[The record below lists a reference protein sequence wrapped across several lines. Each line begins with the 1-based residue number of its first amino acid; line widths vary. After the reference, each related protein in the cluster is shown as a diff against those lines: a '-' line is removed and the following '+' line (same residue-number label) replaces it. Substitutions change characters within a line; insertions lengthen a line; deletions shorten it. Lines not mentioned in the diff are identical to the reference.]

1 MPAHCNLVPPVLRLI
16 VLSALLVLS
25 LSATAQT
32 VRYATD
38 QLSIPLRSGTS
49 TGHKI
54 LRMIKSGTPLT
65 VLETSDAGY
74 TRVRTGDGAEG
85 WVLTRYLMS
94 SPAAREQLSTLSERV
109 AELSAENARL
119 RDSAGELE
127 STREA
132 LQETRAELEAIRQ
145 TAGRTLAIEEEN
157 KRYQQEVLEAR
168 ERLRGLELE
177 NAALKDESGRD
188 WFLMGAAVAL
198 GSLLFGLIIP
208 RIPWR
213 QQRRWDQF

>member
-1 MPAHCNLVPPVLRLI
+1 MPRFI
-16 VLSALLVLS
+16 LLLS
-25 LSATAQT
+25 LFLITAIAPAAAET
-32 VRYATD
+32 TRYATD

-54 LRMIKSGTPLT
+54 LRMVKSGTPLT
-65 VLETSDAGY
+65 VLEKSDKGYSRVSTSDG
-74 TRVRTGDGAEG
+74 TTG
-85 WVLTRYLMS
+85 WVLTRYLMD
-94 SPAAREQLSTLSERV
+94 SPSTRDQVAALAERV
-109 AELSAENARL
+109 AGLTAENEKLKARAA
-119 RDSAGELE
+119 DLE
-127 STREA
+127 GTRET
-132 LQETRAELEAIRQ
+132 LRQTRKELEAIRQ

-157 KRYQQEVLEAR
+157 KRFQDEVLEAR
-168 ERLRGLELE
+168 EHLRALELE

-188 WFLMGAAVAL
+188 WFLVGAAVAL